1 MQTVRHPARIR
12 TFHPRRG
19 RLSPRHRDALARLWP
34 RFGLDVAEHGDP
46 FDPAAAFG
54 RRAPLVLEIGSGM
67 GDATAELAAA
77 DPDRNYLAVDVHTP
91 GLAHLLDLVEARG
104 LANVRVARG
113 DALDL
118 LAQLPPGCLD
128 AVLVFFPDP
137 WPKARHHK
145 RRLLQPAH
153 VPLLRD
159 RLAPGGT
166 LHVAT
171 DWADY
176 AHAALAALA
185 ADPLLVNANP
195 GFAPRPADRPR
206 TKFEQRGEQAGREVF
221 DLVFHR
227 ASAAAGRVGAR

>member
-1 MQTVRHPARIR
+1 
-12 TFHPRRG
+12 
-19 RLSPRHRDALARLWP
+19 
-34 RFGLDVAEHGDP
+34 
-46 FDPAAAFG
+46 
-54 RRAPLVLEIGSGM
+54 
-67 GDATAELAAA
+67 
-77 DPDRNYLAVDVHTP
+77 
-91 GLAHLLDLVEARG
+91 VEAAG
-104 LANVRVARG
+104 LTNVRVARG
-113 DALDL
+113 DALEL

-185 ADPLLVNANP
+185 ADPLLVNAYA
-195 GFAPRPADRPR
+195 GFAPRRPSRPR
-206 TKFEQRGEQAGREVF
+206 TKFEQRGEEAGREVF

-227 ASAAAGRVGAR
+227 AAAADELVGAR